1 MRGSLLLLACCAVV
15 GSASAQTKQAAAS
28 EIVVTTTGA
37 LAVPWKEGRACTSPE
52 NCQAI
57 IYHGKTGEIARFGEK
72 WASDFAGTGRGKEV
86 TRRETAIA
94 KARKLKAQ

>member
-1 MRGSLLLLACCAVV
+1 MRGSLILLGYFAVM
-15 GSASAQTKQAAAS
+15 GSADAQTKQPAPS

-37 LAVPWKEGRACTSPE
+37 LTAPWKEGRACTSPE

-86 TRRETAIA
+86 ARRETALA
-94 KARKLKAQ
+94 KASRLKAQ